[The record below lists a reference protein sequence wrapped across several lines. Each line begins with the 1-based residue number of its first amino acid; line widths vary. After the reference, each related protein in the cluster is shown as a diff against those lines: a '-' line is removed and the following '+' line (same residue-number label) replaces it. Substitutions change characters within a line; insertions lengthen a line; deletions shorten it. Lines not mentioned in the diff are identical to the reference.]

1 MASGITENDSMFY
14 VRQTPWHG
22 MGVRVEEALTSEE
35 ALRISGLDWRV
46 EQVPV
51 FYGEGHALTDEYRAN
66 IRDDTRDLLG
76 IVSDQYQICQNAEAF
91 AFTDQLL
98 GEGVRYETAGS
109 LFGGRKTWLL
119 ARMEQVTILGDQ
131 VDPYLLFSNGHDG
144 YNAVKVA
151 ITPTRVVCNNT
162 LTAALKGAKRIWTTK
177 HRGDMISKLEQA
189 RMTLANANQYM
200 EILRLKAE
208 EFASLILTSAQV
220 GEYIESLFPIDEI
233 KATARV
239 RNNAIELREDFRARL
254 AAPDL
259 ANFRNSAYAL
269 FNAAADFAGHREPS
283 RKSANWQENRLARV
297 IDGDP
302 FMERAQLLLNCY
314 IESR

>member
-1 MASGITENDSMFY
+1 
-14 VRQTPWHG
+14 
-22 MGVRVEEALTSEE
+22 
-35 ALRISGLDWRV
+35 
-46 EQVPV
+46 
-51 FYGEGHALTDEYRAN
+51 LTDEYRAN
-66 IRDDTRDLLG
+66 LRDDTGDLLG
-76 IVSDQYQICQNAEAF
+76 IVSDQYQICQNSEAF

-109 LFGGRKTWLL
+109 LFGGRKIWLL

-144 YNAVKVA
+144 YNSVKAA

-162 LTAALKGAKRIWTTK
+162 LTAALKGARRIWTAK

-189 RMTLANANQYM
+189 RMTLVNANQYM

-220 GEYIESLFPIDEI
+220 GEYIESLFPIDEDR
-233 KATARV
+233 ATTRQ

-259 ANFRNSAYAL
+259 ANFTNSAYAL
-269 FNAAADFAGHREPS
+269 FNAAADFAAHREPS

-302 FMERAQLLLNCY
+302 FIDRAQLLLNRY
-314 IESR
+314 VESK